1 MADYTSYSIVSWT
14 DATPITSVRLNQMS
28 TNIEQVRTVN
38 DDKPKGLLK
47 ISNTIITSGSAA
59 AGGNY
64 ANAKIVA
71 LTLNGAVDD
80 RVTLDSTRRYRL
92 VFNLSGIT
100 QNGPGN
106 EDGYYLIKF
115 CKGNT
120 TSTGNTIQSYTIGSG
135 VGAYIN
141 TAAAVAN
148 IDNIA
153 LTSGINFGGG
163 VYSVIYTNNT
173 VNESFF
179 IEIERKS
186 GSSTTN
192 ASSWSITDWVQ
203 FYIEDVGGVA

>member
-59 AGGNY
+59 AGGKY

-71 LTLNGAVDD
+71 LNLNGSLDN
-80 RVTLDSTRRYRL
+80 RVTLDSTRYYRL

-100 QNGPGN
+100 QEGPGG
-106 EDGYYLIKF
+106 EDGSYLIKF
-115 CKGNT
+115 CKGNGV
-120 TSTGNTIQSYTIGSG
+120 SSGNTIQTYTISSG
-135 VGAYIN
+135 TGTYID
-141 TAAAVAN
+141 TASAVAN
-148 IDNIA
+148 INNITLKSNIKFA
-153 LTSGINFGGG
+153 GG
-163 VYSVIYTNNT
+163 VYSAIYTNNT

-179 IEIERKS
+179 IEIERIP
-186 GSSTTN
+186 GSSTSN
-192 ASSWSITDWVQ
+192 AADWSITDWVQ
-203 FYIEDVGGVA
+203 FYIEDVGGVG

>member
-59 AGGNY
+59 AGGKY

-100 QNGPGN
+100 QGGAGG
-106 EDGYYLIKF
+106 EDGTYLIKF
-115 CKGNT
+115 CKGNGV
-120 TSTGNTIQSYTIGSG
+120 STGNTIQTYTIASG
-135 VGAYIN
+135 PGIYIDTSGGA
-141 TAAAVAN
+141 AN
-148 IDNIA
+148 IGNAA
-153 LTSGINFGGG
+153 LTSNIHFGGG
-163 VYSVIYTNNT
+163 VYSTIYTNNT

-179 IEIERKS
+179 IEIERRS
-186 GSSTTN
+186 GASTSN
-192 ASSWSITDWVQ
+192 AADWSITDWVQ
-203 FYIEDVGGVA
+203 FYIEDVGGVG

>member
-59 AGGNY
+59 AGGKFS
-64 ANAKIVA
+64 NAKIVA
-71 LTLNGAVDD
+71 LTLNGGIDD

-100 QNGPGN
+100 QGGPGN
-106 EDGYYLIKF
+106 EDGRYLIKF

-120 TSTGNTIQSYTIGSG
+120 TSSGNVIQTYTIGSG

-141 TAAAVAN
+141 TASAVAN
-148 IDNIA
+148 IDNIE
-153 LTSGINFGGG
+153 LTSNTYFAGG
-163 VYSVIYTNNT
+163 VYSCIYTNNT

-179 IEIERKS
+179 IEIERLS
-186 GSSTTN
+186 QGSPNN
-192 ASSWSITDWVQ
+192 AADWIITDTVQ
-203 FYIEDVGGVA
+203 FYIEDVGGVG